1 MEDVVVVLIAAANC
15 WSQVVGTLPREQ
27 YIGYLLEEKKDPI
40 YYWFSSTYCNNYKYI
55 ANYCNYCC
63 FSIIANYCNYCQLLQ
78 LLPIIANY
86 CNYSLIHCDINSPT
100 QMHYNIVPYLTLIH
114 HP

>member
-78 LLPIIANY
+78 LLPIIAIIAN
-86 CNYSLIHCDINSPT
+86 IHVFDKWNWTWCVVKNGGNSSF
-100 QMHYNIVPYLTLIH
+100 VL
-114 HP
+114 